1 MAETLKDIKE
11 KLLSLGMSTDTPGI
25 KGHDRR
31 EELANRL
38 EEVLF
43 QKAPSRSPKKE
54 VAISNSPNFSV
65 PDMANLSMA
74 EIRSRLTMLGE
85 VRHSMSCIA
94 LCEA

>member
-1 MAETLKDIKE
+1 MAETLKEIKE
-11 KLLSLGMSTDTPGI
+11 ELQKLGISTDTPGI

-38 EEVLF
+38 EEALF
-43 QKAPSRSPKKE
+43 KKEPSRSPKVE
-54 VAISNSPNFSV
+54 REEPINNHFAV

-85 VRHSMSCIA
+85 VT
-94 LCEA
+94 

>member
-11 KLLSLGMSTDTPGI
+11 KLQSLGISTDTPGI

-38 EEVLF
+38 EEALF

-54 VAISNSPNFSV
+54 VAVRNSSNFDV

-74 EIRSRLTMLGE
+74 EIRSRLTMLSE
-85 VRHSMSCIA
+85 VR
-94 LCEA
+94 

>member
-1 MAETLKDIKE
+1 MAETLKEIKE
-11 KLLSLGMSTDTPGI
+11 KLQNLGLSTDTPGI

-38 EEVLF
+38 EEALF
-43 QKAPSRSPKKE
+43 QRGPSDSPKKC
-54 VAISNSPNFSV
+54 AIKKEPQDIFEG

-85 VRHSMSCIA
+85 VR
-94 LCEA
+94 

>member
-1 MAETLKDIKE
+1 MAESLKDIKE
-11 KLLSLGMSTDTPGI
+11 KLQSLGISTDTPGI

-38 EEVLF
+38 EEALF
-43 QKAPSRSPKKE
+43 QKAPSRSPKREE
-54 VAISNSPNFSV
+54 VAPISSSTGNFAT

-85 VRHSMSCIA
+85 VSCT
-94 LCEA
+94 LYVM